1 MRTASTNSD
10 HSAANG
16 GVLGMRQIELP
27 LGVDDSRARAPRKG
41 HDERNVRA
49 PRWALDCHQIERA
62 RVIANLTY
70 EQLADVAHVD
80 RATLS
85 DMLNGRRRPTLGSVH
100 AVIRA
105 LELDPAAV
113 LLFK

>member
-1 MRTASTNSD
+1 MNDGQRPRATARAPATQ
-10 HSAANG
+10 G
-16 GVLGMRQIELP
+16 ELP
-27 LGVDDSRARAPRKG
+27 LTTLPGGPPRRGSERRRDTRASRG
-41 HDERNVRA
+41 
-49 PRWALDCHQIERA
+49 RWALDCNEVERA

-70 EQLADVAHVD
+70 QQLAAAAHVD

-85 DMLNGRRRPTLGSVH
+85 DMLNGRRSPTLGSVH

-105 LELDPAAV
+105 LGLEAASV